1 LLGQT
6 ISQLGAKLKAGLSPA
21 QAIYALSV
29 ESKNPTV
36 AAALKGVK
44 ASLDKGRPLGEALLE
59 HPEVFTPMSVDLLA
73 AGEQANRLLVET
85 QRLSTYLGNTN
96 KIASGLQ
103 AATVRPAR
111 ALGLGLFVWAAV
123 MALGISSFDAMVRSM
138 RITEW
143 PWAIHLTMNV
153 ARVVRALLPVVLGL
167 FGLGFAAWRWGMRGD
182 KGVLLKNNLLLS
194 APVIGRLWRDKAIT
208 DFVRATGA
216 LAAAG
221 MPTRLAV
228 ERGALA
234 SDSVAV
240 RAAAALALDKGSK
253 GRDLPT
259 ALAEVGL
266 IGRSEI
272 NTLQAA
278 ERRGNFGE
286 MMLKHAEISD
296 ADLFRHSVRVKNM
309 AEFVAILLLG
319 LLVAGTAAG
328 FVGPAF
334 LGR

>member
-1 LLGQT
+1 
-6 ISQLGAKLKAGLSPA
+6 
-21 QAIYALSV
+21 
-29 ESKNPTV
+29 
-36 AAALKGVK
+36 
-44 ASLDKGRPLGEALLE
+44 
-59 HPEVFTPMSVDLLA
+59 MSVDLLA